1 MMNEASPL
9 LKESLLLPS
18 QLAAFEQQMLQ
29 QSLSKNIMKI
39 VMFFS
44 TYLVLLLRERDK
56 VRR

>member
-1 MMNEASPL
+1 MNEASPL